1 MSNSPHSSPLKDP
14 DSRSCKDAMTAKD
27 LAKLKK
33 TIRAGLTL
41 ADLLFPSL
49 RVAFQVLKGIERCE
63 DLNRANCVQHMR
75 IVTRRRP
82 EASTVVHTRQN
93 ELDHTFA
100 GESIGTTEQM
110 ARGQT
115 PIQAVEA
122 EVLCEPVFE
131 LISALRSRASA
142 RQVTQ

>member
-1 MSNSPHSSPLKDP
+1 
-14 DSRSCKDAMTAKD
+14 
-27 LAKLKK
+27 
-33 TIRAGLTL
+33 
-41 ADLLFPSL
+41 
-49 RVAFQVLKGIERCE
+49 
-63 DLNRANCVQHMR
+63 MR
-75 IVTRRRP
+75 IVTRCST
-82 EASTVVHTRQN
+82 EASAVMQARQN
-93 ELDHTFA
+93 ELDHTLA

-110 ARGQT
+110 ARRQT